1 MLLQVSLLGEA
12 LSEILTAY
20 KLYKCQRWFSTEA
33 ELNTGT
39 GLVLQHKNITLS
51 HSFSQNVPSVRF

>member
-1 MLLQVSLLGEA
+1 MLLHVSLLGEV

-33 ELNTGT
+33 ELNPVSGVST
-39 GLVLQHKNITLS
+39 
-51 HSFSQNVPSVRF
+51 

>member
-12 LSEILTAY
+12 LSEIVAAY

-33 ELNTGT
+33 ELNAVSGIST
-39 GLVLQHKNITLS
+39 
-51 HSFSQNVPSVRF
+51 